1 MANRGRGEHGPSAAS
16 QPEYLFGST
25 MLHPIRLAF
34 GLAPMITVLETSGH
48 AVQPLLAAA
57 DIPRFALEE
66 PSFRIP
72 FEKELRFIRLAL
84 TSLKLSH
91 AGLLVGQGYHL
102 VQFGML
108 GLAAS
113 CAPTARELFH
123 TILIHPTL
131 AWGCIELS
139 FWRDGDEDYVSF
151 DENAEVGDCA
161 AFFVERDTTSTLTL
175 LRQTLGADL
184 KPLSVRFRHL
194 PPPDIEAYEAFFA
207 CPVIFGASDNQIRF
221 SRSVWDRAPPQA
233 NAMSYRFF
241 DNQCR
246 RLAAVMEEP
255 LRYADVLR
263 SRLRAATPVPSL
275 PQVVDALHLTTR
287 TLQRRLD
294 EEGTSFSAI
303 LAEVRRERAME
314 LMARSHLD
322 NSAIAQALG
331 FEDASAFS
339 RAFKSWAGCSP
350 REYRRHLWDESAQ
363 P

>member
-1 MANRGRGEHGPSAAS
+1 MATDRRDDGHRPAAKP
-16 QPEYLFGST
+16 PEYLFGST
-25 MLHPIRLAF
+25 MLRPVRLAF
-34 GLAPMITVLETSGH
+34 GLAPVITVLESHGH
-48 AVQPLLAAA
+48 AVQPILEAA

-66 PSFRIP
+66 PSFHIP
-72 FEKELRFIRLAL
+72 FEKELRFTRLAL
-84 TSLKLSH
+84 TALKLPH

-102 VQFGML
+102 VQFGVL

-113 CAPTARELFH
+113 CAPNVRELFH
-123 TILIHPTL
+123 TILIHSIL

-139 FWRDGDEDYVSF
+139 FWRDGDEEYVRY

-184 KPLSVRFRHL
+184 RPLAVHFTHL
-194 PPPDIEAYEAFFA
+194 PPPEVDVYESFFG
-207 CPVIFGASDNQIRF
+207 CPVYFGAAANQIRF
-221 SRSVWDRAPPQA
+221 ARAVWDGAPPQA

-241 DNQCR
+241 ENQCQ
-246 RLAAVMEEP
+246 RLAAVMDEP
-255 LRYADVLR
+255 LRYAGVLR
-263 SRLRAATPVPSL
+263 TRLRAATPIPSL
-275 PQVVDALHLTTR
+275 PEVVRSLHLTTR

-294 EEGTSFSAI
+294 EEGTSFSAV

-322 NSAIAQALG
+322 NSAIAHALG

-339 RAFKSWAGCSP
+339 RAFKSWTGLSP
-350 REYRRHLWDESAQ
+350 RTYRRHLWDESAQ

>member
-1 MANRGRGEHGPSAAS
+1 MRPPAARP
-16 QPEYLFGST
+16 PEYLFGST
-25 MLHPIRLAF
+25 MLRPVRLAF
-34 GLAPMITVLETSGH
+34 GLAPVITVLEARGH
-48 AVQPLLAAA
+48 AVQPLLEAA

-66 PSFRIP
+66 PSIRIP

-84 TSLKLSH
+84 TTLKLPH

-102 VQFGML
+102 VQFGVL

-113 CAPTARELFH
+113 SAPTARELFH
-123 TILIHPTL
+123 TILIHPML

-139 FWRDGDEDYVSF
+139 FWREGDEEYVSF

-184 KPLSVRFRHL
+184 KPLSVCFRHL
-194 PPPDIEAYEAFFA
+194 PPPEVEVYEAFYG
-207 CPVIFGASDNQIRF
+207 CPVSFGDKANQIRF
-221 SRSVWDRAPPQA
+221 ARAVWDRAPPQA
-233 NAMSYRFF
+233 NAMSHRFF

-246 RLAAVMEEP
+246 RLAAVMDEP

-263 SRLRAATPVPSL
+263 SRLRATMPIPSL
-275 PQVVDALHLTTR
+275 PAVVDTLHLTTR

-294 EEGTSFSAI
+294 EEGTSFSAV

-322 NSAIAQALG
+322 NSAIAHCLG

-339 RAFKSWAGCSP
+339 RAFKSWTGQSP